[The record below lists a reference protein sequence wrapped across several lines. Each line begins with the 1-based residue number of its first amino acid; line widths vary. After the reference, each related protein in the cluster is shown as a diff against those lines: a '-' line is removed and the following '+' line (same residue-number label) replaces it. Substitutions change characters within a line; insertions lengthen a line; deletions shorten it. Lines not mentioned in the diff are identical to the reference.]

1 MEYCK
6 TFGDIREHQ
15 KTAKS
20 QEKICKLSRKITN
33 KENERKNTEME
44 NKLTDVPVPV
54 PCPFM
59 FMFTG
64 NLSVIDNL
72 PFSVFKMMV
81 RVRRNNLFFIT
92 NCRWTG
98 SEGDANHVW
107 FKVLIKQ
114 AAFVWQIN
122 NSQYSS
128 RSNFLENKPW
138 EIVYTLVV
146 QFTQ

>member
-1 MEYCK
+1 
-6 TFGDIREHQ
+6 
-15 KTAKS
+15 
-20 QEKICKLSRKITN
+20 
-33 KENERKNTEME
+33 ME
-44 NKLTDVPVPV
+44 NKLTGAPVPV
-54 PCPFM
+54 PCPFV
-59 FMFTG
+59 FMFRG

-92 NCRWTG
+92 NCRLTG
-98 SEGDANHVW
+98 SEGDANNVW